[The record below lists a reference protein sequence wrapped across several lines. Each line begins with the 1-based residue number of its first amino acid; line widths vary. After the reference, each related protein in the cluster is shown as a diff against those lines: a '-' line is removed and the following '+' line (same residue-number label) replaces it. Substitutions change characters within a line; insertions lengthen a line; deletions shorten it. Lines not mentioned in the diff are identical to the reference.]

1 MSKFIINGERQLSGE
16 LNILGAKN
24 SVLPLLA
31 AAILTDEKVVLHN
44 CPDISDV
51 HNMLAILQSLGSV
64 TTFDKG
70 DITIDSSNINNEVVP
85 SKLAHELRSS
95 IFLLGSILSKFNK
108 ATLSYPGGCEI
119 GERPIDIH
127 LKGLRELGVNITE
140 ESGQIYCKNSKKI
153 STTEIVLDIPSVG
166 ATENLMMASVFAD
179 GIVTLRNVAREPEI
193 VDLQNF
199 LNSMGAKI
207 YGAGCGVIVVHGVKK
222 LYGVEYTPIG
232 DRIVAGTYMIG
243 AAMCG
248 GDITLKGINCEYLSA
263 LVSKLSKTTCNIYAN
278 NDIIRIK
285 SKGRHPRLGK
295 IDTMYY
301 PGFPTDLQSQMSALG
316 AVADGISI
324 ITENIFETRF
334 KQIPEFRKMG
344 AIVDIKGRTAIFEGV
359 PKLYGAEVKAEDLRG
374 GASLVLMGLFA
385 SGTTVVHDIKHIDRG
400 YQSMELDIQSLGGD
414 IVRVN

>member
-127 LKGLRELGVNITE
+127 LKGLKELGVNITE

-243 AAMCG
+243 AA
-248 GDITLKGINCEYLSA
+248 I
-263 LVSKLSKTTCNIYAN
+263 
-278 NDIIRIK
+278 
-285 SKGRHPRLGK
+285 
-295 IDTMYY
+295 
-301 PGFPTDLQSQMSALG
+301 
-316 AVADGISI
+316 
-324 ITENIFETRF
+324 
-334 KQIPEFRKMG
+334 
-344 AIVDIKGRTAIFEGV
+344 
-359 PKLYGAEVKAEDLRG
+359 
-374 GASLVLMGLFA
+374 
-385 SGTTVVHDIKHIDRG
+385 
-400 YQSMELDIQSLGGD
+400 
-414 IVRVN
+414 